1 MHLYVNCLL
10 LPHAARVQHNEMK
23 QPLKKYLHWICSLYC
38 IEAMYIRICNKW
50 ATTPAFGT
58 EHVRRKRIKKQ
69 DKAKLR
75 RGEGGLIA
83 YG

>member
-58 EHVRRKRIKKQ
+58 EHVRRKRIKKT
-69 DKAKLR
+69 R
-75 RGEGGLIA
+75 
-83 YG
+83 